1 MSITEDRM
9 KQEMEELAV
18 KISFPSDDLSW
29 LRKAMESKLL
39 ENRPNI
45 DGDNHKEYSN
55 EGLSTVG
62 DAILKAVIADKLY
75 SIDNI
80 TRKGDITDKKKDLE
94 NNKTMHAL
102 MTSSGMNLIGYS
114 NNGDHFKKDESSNE
128 ANKVSC
134 KKHDPYIEAIVGAAY
149 YSVGYEDTKQWIID
163 WLLPNLKEANNL
175 FKINNK

>member
-9 KQEMEELAV
+9 KQEMKELAV
-18 KISFPSDDLSW
+18 KISFPSKNLLW
-29 LRKAMESKLL
+29 LERAMQSKLL

-55 EGLSTVG
+55 EGLSTIG

-75 SIDNI
+75 SINNI

-102 MTSSGMNLIGYS
+102 MTSSEINLIGYS
-114 NNGDHFKKDESSNE
+114 NNGYHFKKDESSNE

-149 YSVGYEDTKQWIID
+149 YSAGYDVTKEWVIE
-163 WLLPNLKEANNL
+163 WLLPNLENVNKALKKE
-175 FKINNK
+175 